1 MDHETYTGNN
11 RRRDSFQQAVRPQS
25 PVSVFDFPEN
35 CRSVTQDPSTQA
47 PTMHQS
53 NSDRSWNSRID
64 SRSPT
69 ESSAHTNRPPRP
81 TRNHGRS

>member
-1 MDHETYTGNN
+1 MDHQTNN
-11 RRRDSFQQAVRPQS
+11 RRRANFQQAVRPES

-35 CRSVTQDPSTQA
+35 GRSASQNSSTQT

-64 SRSPT
+64 SRSHT
-69 ESSAHTNRPPRP
+69 TSSAHTDRPPRP